1 MATAPPMRTVLLVD
15 DEEGARML
23 VAMLLEREG
32 YRVLTS
38 AAGTEAL
45 MLAKLERPQVILL
58 GIMLPQMNGH
68 EVLRRLKADPDTAAV
83 PVIILAAKGVDRDVA
98 AFFQGGAV
106 FHVEKPF
113 ETHDLL
119 DKIQIALAL
128 PTSQA
133 SRTPRFGGA

>member
-83 PVIILAAKGVDRDVA
+83 PVIILAAKGAERDVA
-98 AFFQGGAV
+98 ASFQGGAV

-133 SRTPRFGGA
+133 SRTPGFGGA

>member
-83 PVIILAAKGVDRDVA
+83 PVIILAAKGAERDVA
-98 AFFQGGAV
+98 ASFQGGAV